1 MIYVAAIVLLAL
13 TATLIWLIVLLMDRG
28 RLQRSRLLVLL
39 ILLSFIPAVAS
50 MLLLFARHMIVQH
63 L

>member
-28 RLQRSRLLVLL
+28 RLQRSRLLALL

>member
-1 MIYVAAIVLLAL
+1 MIYLAAIVLLAL

>member
-50 MLLLFARHMIVQH
+50 MLLLFARHMIVQR